1 MAQTRVV
8 CIGNSLTAGTG
19 TTNPATK
26 AWPAQL
32 RTMLGSGYSLLNC
45 GVSGSEM
52 TKSGN
57 SPFWNK
63 TQFTTARNFDPQI
76 LIISLGTDDAST
88 ANLPF
93 IGDYATDYVAM
104 IDSFK
109 VNGKNPIVYICYPAP
124 VFGNTAQNT
133 VIHDQ
138 ILPLIDQVH
147 SLRESTVI
155 DFYNPLLPY
164 GSLFPDHL
172 NPNDQGAASMA
183 RIVYNALNQVS
194 AITSGSIYEIVS
206 KASDK
211 PLDVFNASIANSGNV
226 DTWSDTKSDSQRWRV
241 DSVGVNLYTITN
253 VANGKLL
260 HIANM
265 TPANSV
271 NVDQY
276 INTKNNYVKWAI
288 TKQND
293 GFFNIQT
300 AANTT
305 FVLNE
310 SNSGSADGANV
321 ALYKSAGTA
330 AQSWS
335 FILQAPQDAAPTAAV
350 ADKVFAAWKTKYIDN
365 NRTGNEVIAR
375 EGFWGVAEMMEIVD
389 DAYEVTGNT
398 KYSTMFTTMY
408 NQFLNQQGT
417 DWMWNTYN
425 DDITWMVLACTRASI
440 LTGST
445 TFLAKAK
452 DQFDK
457 MWARANHDGSWLT
470 WNQGTAGT
478 NSCINGPAMVACCYL
493 AQATGDTSYYNK
505 AIALYTWSKGK
516 LFMSTTGKV
525 NDNYNPANGAVGDWS
540 STYNQGTY
548 LGAAMMLYNYTK
560 DPTYLTEAQ
569 RIAQYTKVTMA
580 SSGVYN
586 WESGPDL
593 NGFKGIFMRYARR
606 YVVDANKTDF
616 IPWLQLNANVAYNNR
631 NSENLIG
638 TNWGTRTVETISLS
652 ADSTL
657 KIIPAFAAST
667 AVSLLM
673 NCPYSTTLIK
683 KAYNTIEAENFD
695 YLKGVSAETCPEG
708 TLNLSVIK
716 SGYYS
721 GYNNIDFGLK
731 GSESAL
737 IRLACT
743 TAGNTIEIHLG
754 SPTGVLIGTATTTN
768 TGSLTTYADITC
780 PVTNVKG
787 LQNVYLVY
795 KGTGTICKVNNFKF
809 IEAAVAGETHGL
821 LGDYF
826 NGSNFGVQVLQRIDS
841 VLNFNWAEFSPAA
854 VVGVNNFSAR
864 WTGKILPLYT
874 GTYTFYITSAN
885 CRRVWIDNQLIVDKW
900 INDINIP
907 YSGTI
912 DLTAGQKYDIKVE
925 YNNLAGNADIKL
937 EWQSDLQVR
946 QVIPSSQLLVHDEV
960 PSAII
965 ETKATGDEI
974 TVYPNPVKTQF
985 TLNSGSMEATQ
996 VSVFDIQ
1003 GKLVIQ
1009 SNVKFSGTKT
1019 FDVSQLSQGVYFVTV
1034 VSTNGVKLTHKLIK

>member
-1 MAQTRVV
+1 
-8 CIGNSLTAGTG
+8 
-19 TTNPATK
+19 
-26 AWPAQL
+26 
-32 RTMLGSGYSLLNC
+32 
-45 GVSGSEM
+45 
-52 TKSGN
+52 
-57 SPFWNK
+57 
-63 TQFTTARNFDPQI
+63 
-76 LIISLGTDDAST
+76 
-88 ANLPF
+88 
-93 IGDYATDYVAM
+93 
-104 IDSFK
+104 
-109 VNGKNPIVYICYPAP
+109 
-124 VFGNTAQNT
+124 
-133 VIHDQ
+133 
-138 ILPLIDQVH
+138 
-147 SLRESTVI
+147 
-155 DFYNPLLPY
+155 
-164 GSLFPDHL
+164 
-172 NPNDQGAASMA
+172 
-183 RIVYNALNQVS
+183 
-194 AITSGSIYEIVS
+194 
-206 KASDK
+206 
-211 PLDVFNASIANSGNV
+211 
-226 DTWSDTKSDSQRWRV
+226 
-241 DSVGVNLYTITN
+241 
-253 VANGKLL
+253 
-260 HIANM
+260 
-265 TPANSV
+265 
-271 NVDQY
+271 
-276 INTKNNYVKWAI
+276 
-288 TKQND
+288 
-293 GFFNIQT
+293 
-300 AANTT
+300 
-305 FVLNE
+305 
-310 SNSGSADGANV
+310 
-321 ALYKSAGTA
+321 
-330 AQSWS
+330 
-335 FILQAPQDAAPTAAV
+335 
-350 ADKVFAAWKTKYIDN
+350 
-365 NRTGNEVIAR
+365 
-375 EGFWGVAEMMEIVD
+375 
-389 DAYEVTGNT
+389 
-398 KYSTMFTTMY
+398 
-408 NQFLNQQGT
+408 
-417 DWMWNTYN
+417 
-425 DDITWMVLACTRASI
+425 
-440 LTGST
+440 
-445 TFLAKAK
+445 
-452 DQFDK
+452 
-457 MWARANHDGSWLT
+457 
-470 WNQGTAGT
+470 
-478 NSCINGPAMVACCYL
+478 
-493 AQATGDTSYYNK
+493 
-505 AIALYTWSKGK
+505 
-516 LFMSTTGKV
+516 V

-548 LGAAMMLYNYTK
+548 LGAAMMLSNYTG

-638 TNWGTRTVETISLS
+638 TNWGTRTVETISLT

-673 NCPYSTTLIK
+673 NCPYTTTLIK
-683 KAYNTIEAENFD
+683 SAYSTIEAENFD
-695 YLKGVSAETCPEG
+695 YLKGVYTETCPEG
-708 TLNLSVIK
+708 TLDLAVLK

-737 IRLACT
+737 LRLACT

-754 SPTGVLIGTATTTN
+754 SPTGTLIGTATTTN
-768 TGSLTTYADITC
+768 TGSLTTYTDITY

-809 IEAAVAGETHGL
+809 VEAAVAGETHGL
-821 LGDYF
+821 LGSYF

-864 WTGKILPLYT
+864 WTGKVQPLYT

-900 INDINIP
+900 INDIDIP

-925 YNNLAGNADIKL
+925 YNNQIGNADIKL

-946 QVIPSSQLLVHDEV
+946 QVIPSSQLFMPDEV

-965 ETKATGDEI
+965 DTKATGDEI

-985 TLNSGSMEATQ
+985 TLNSGSVEAAQ

-1003 GKLVIQ
+1003 GKLLIQ

-1034 VSTNGVKLTHKLIK
+1034 VSTNGVKITHKLIK